1 MFNNLVSDIEIPLKG
16 NIKHIEACLEKFK
29 DKKRME
35 ENITKL

>member
-1 MFNNLVSDIEIPLKG
+1 MQFYQG